1 MLPPYYCSPG
11 LGGAFRNNYLYYYC
25 DGCEAEYYAF
35 DCFEDNENEE
45 DEADLELDGRKKED
59 EKEDE
64 EDLMIAGH
72 AKLFARTEELHMP
85 LLQLMLQQ
93 QQQIEHKI
101 AKLLTRLPA

>member
-1 MLPPYYCSPG
+1 MQQNIFFSAA
-11 LGGAFRNNYLYYYC
+11 GGQEERGNFLLQ
-25 DGCEAEYYAF
+25 EARKR
-35 DCFEDNENEE
+35 
-45 DEADLELDGRKKED
+45 DLELDGRKKED

-72 AKLFARTEELHMP
+72 AKLFARTEEVHMP
-85 LLQLMLQQ
+85 LLQLLLQQ